1 MNTITKYRKQPAIA
15 SPLGDLMNEFFGRDI
30 GHFLGSDQAHQSS
43 PRVNIIERGNEHEL
57 QLLAPGFSKSELK
70 LKVED
75 DLLTISAEKEHPALK
90 ENERYTR
97 REFSLGSFK
106 RSFRLPENVKVEEIK
121 AAYENGVLTLHIPKV
136 AEQRPQPRS
145 IEIA

>member
-1 MNTITKYRKQPAIA
+1 MNTIMKYRKQPAVA
-15 SPLGDLMNEFFGRDI
+15 GPLGDLMSEFLGRDI
-30 GHFLGSDQAHQSS
+30 GHFIGSDQAHQNT
-43 PRVNIIERGNEHEL
+43 PRVNIIERENEHEL
-57 QLLAPGFSKSELK
+57 QLIAPGFSKGDLK

-75 DLLTISAEKEHPALK
+75 DLLTISAEKEQPALK

-97 REFSLGSFK
+97 REFSYGNFK
-106 RSFRLPENVKVEEIK
+106 RSFRLPENVNVEGIK